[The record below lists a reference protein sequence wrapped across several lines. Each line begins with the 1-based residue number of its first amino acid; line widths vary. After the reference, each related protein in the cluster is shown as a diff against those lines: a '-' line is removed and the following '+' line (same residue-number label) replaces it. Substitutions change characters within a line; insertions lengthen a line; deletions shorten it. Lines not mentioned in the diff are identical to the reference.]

1 MKRKNV
7 FRTANIRYLK
17 LMRAYW
23 CVPELA
29 SLHPGERAGA
39 GRTGGRV
46 RSPHPLPAPHL
57 SPAKGH
63 FKPLLDEL
71 LMFLKGYIFALF
83 CESNFN
89 QIWLQRAN
97 HIIKMSKFCCN

>member
-7 FRTANIRYLK
+7 FKTANIRYLK
-17 LMRAYW
+17 LMKAYW
-23 CVPELA
+23 CIPEFA

-57 SPAKGH
+57 GSAKGH
-63 FKPLLDEL
+63 FKP
-71 LMFLKGYIFALF
+71 FLFT
-83 CESNFN
+83 NFN
-89 QIWLQRAN
+89 VF
-97 HIIKMSKFCCN
+97 SKKIYLALLLRKQL